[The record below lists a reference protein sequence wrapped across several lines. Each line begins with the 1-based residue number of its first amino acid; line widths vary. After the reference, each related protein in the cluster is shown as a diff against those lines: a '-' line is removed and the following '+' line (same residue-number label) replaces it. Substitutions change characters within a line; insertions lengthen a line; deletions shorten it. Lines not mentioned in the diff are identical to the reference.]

1 MSRKT
6 NNENIKYVQFK
17 EVKGTKSYEALTFFE
32 KIYPTPKRTDSI
44 RSALL
49 DLKTLYAFFNV
60 RSFGG
65 LLKKLNVQINKQ
77 VFFYNRTESKG

>member
-6 NNENIKYVQFK
+6 NNENIKNVQFK
-17 EVKGTKSYEALTFFE
+17 EVKGTKSYDALTFFE

-44 RSALL
+44 RTALSDFRNL
-49 DLKTLYAFFNV
+49 YTLFNV

-65 LLKKLNVQINKQ
+65 LLKKLNVQIIA
-77 VFFYNRTESKG
+77 